1 MGDVAGEQKLQSIG
15 PAQVSLFGT
24 EIPILPLALG
34 FLGLILART
43 LAPPAVRRLTRVQQV
58 ALTALLAIL
67 LFLIVTGS
75 FTGVPLDAGMAVV
88 WGIGLGF
95 SGLLSIEF
103 MGERC
108 MAALRT
114 MIGGAGSSSHYSPSD
129 RMGAEL
135 KRLAESIPDPG
146 HRSVA
151 QIENLVDA
159 GGGSTNSGDSAS
171 TAPTAAQTRSAPSRN
186 SGPRLQATRTEP

>member
-1 MGDVAGEQKLQSIG
+1 MDDAAGEQKLQSIG
-15 PAQVSLFGT
+15 PAQVTLFGV
-24 EIPILPLALG
+24 EIPILPLVLG

-43 LAPPAVRRLTRVQQV
+43 LAPPSVRLLTRVQKV

-75 FTGVPLDAGMAVV
+75 FTGVPLEAGMAVV

-108 MAALRT
+108 TAALRA
-114 MIGGAGSSSHYSPSD
+114 MVGGTGSPSHYSPSD
-129 RMGAEL
+129 QMGAEL

-146 HRSVA
+146 HCSNAPIR
-151 QIENLVDA
+151 NLVA
-159 GGGSTNSGDSAS
+159 AAEGFTNSGDFASA
-171 TAPTAAQTRSAPSRN
+171 AATAAQNHTAPSRN
-186 SGPRLQATRTEP
+186 SDPRL

>member
-1 MGDVAGEQKLQSIG
+1 MGDGAAGQKLQSIG
-15 PAQVSLFGT
+15 PAQVTLLGT

-43 LAPPAVRRLTRVQQV
+43 LAPPAARLLSRVQK
-58 ALTALLAIL
+58 ASLTALLAIL

-108 MAALRT
+108 TAALRAMVGST
-114 MIGGAGSSSHYSPSD
+114 DPASLYSSSD
-129 RMGAEL
+129 RAGAEL
-135 KRLAESIPDPG
+135 MKLAQSIPDP
-146 HRSVA
+146 
-151 QIENLVDA
+151 
-159 GGGSTNSGDSAS
+159 
-171 TAPTAAQTRSAPSRN
+171 PTDR
-186 SGPRLQATRTEP
+186 